1 MSSVERLSKGRNTPE
16 ELNMNNPGE
25 ACETGG
31 TAASHYIE
39 PIRGETIYSE
49 TENNLFKL
57 HEVKK

>member
-1 MSSVERLSKGRNTPE
+1 LSKGRNTPE